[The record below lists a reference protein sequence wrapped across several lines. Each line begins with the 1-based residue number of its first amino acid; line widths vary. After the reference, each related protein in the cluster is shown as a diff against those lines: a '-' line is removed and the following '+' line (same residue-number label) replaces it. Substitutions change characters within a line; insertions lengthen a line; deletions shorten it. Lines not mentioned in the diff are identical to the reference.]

1 MLKVV
6 VRGRKDAS
14 AVKAMIERFYPDW
27 GIEVLTLQGIRGD
40 EAIVSELASLVDL
53 SSFYVVLFGRS
64 EVRDAGAIEG
74 SLPPNVVVHVV
85 SKAKVRNARI
95 DELAREFDIARTAI
109 RLRTRWCREYEAYI
123 FSSNGEKLRGFRYD
137 PAHDAF
143 IGLGLWGKLVG
154 EVTGLGELE
163 NPLIVRGAGGEHT
176 VYCGPEPCGAFNVLN
191 EGVEVTGRKL
201 SEPAHRS
208 VRIENLLKANEEVF
222 KLYEG
227 ISAKVLRCFREWAD
241 HVVVPWSGGKDSTA
255 ALVLALKVFSR
266 KKVIAVYS
274 DTGVEF
280 PQTQDYIEEVSRRLG
295 IEVVRVY
302 AGVDK
307 GILGEG
313 LPLPTHD
320 NRWCTLRKVS
330 AVENYVKGL
339 RGNIL
344 VVVGDRDAESESRFR
359 RPPIRKLN
367 SSRIEVAPLKFW
379 GTALTQFYIYWNN
392 LNLNPLY
399 LLGFYRIGCYVCP
412 ALRSWELRILLS
424 IPEVSSVLKDRELF
438 KRFISSR
445 LK

>member
-1 MLKVV
+1 LLKVV
-6 VRGRKDAS
+6 VRGRKDAG
-14 AVKAMIERFYPDW
+14 AVKAMIEHFYPDW
-27 GIEVLTLQGIRGD
+27 DIEVLTLQGVRGD
-40 EAIVSELASLVDL
+40 EAIFTELASLVTPR
-53 SSFYVVLFGRS
+53 SFYVVLLGRS

-109 RLRTRWCREYEAYI
+109 RLRTRWCRKYEAYV
-123 FSSNGEKLRGFRYD
+123 FSSGGEELRGFRYD
-137 PAHDAF
+137 PVNDAF
-143 IGLGLWGKLVG
+143 IGLGLWGKLAG

-176 VYCGPEPCGAFNVLN
+176 VYCGTEPCGTFKVLN
-191 EGVEVTGRKL
+191 EGLEVTGRKL
-201 SEPAHRS
+201 SEPAHRL
-208 VRIENLLKANEEVF
+208 IHLENLLKANEGVL
-222 KLYEG
+222 KLYEE
-227 ISAKVLRCFREWAD
+227 ISAEVLRSFREWAD
-241 HVVVPWSGGKDSTA
+241 YVVVPWSGGKDSTA
-255 ALVLALKVFSR
+255 ALVLALKVFPR
-266 KKVIAVYS
+266 EKVIAVYS

-280 PQTQDYIEEVSRRLG
+280 PQTQDYIEEVSRKLS
-295 IEVVRVY
+295 IEVVRVH
-302 AGVDK
+302 AGVDR
-307 GILGEG
+307 GILEEG

-330 AVENYVKGL
+330 AVENCVSGL

-359 RPPIRKLN
+359 RPPVCKLS

-379 GTALTQFYIYWNN
+379 GTALTQLYIYWNN
-392 LNLNPLY
+392 LKPNPLY
-399 LLGFYRIGCYVCP
+399 LLGFYRIGCYICP
-412 ALRSWELRILLS
+412 ALRSWELRILSS